1 MAISLANNR
10 VSNYVV
16 VASSLLVTAVLLV
29 SMFVSFVWLPFVVL
43 ILPLIAYGYWQ
54 TFKKPYLWVIIMVVG
69 TFLGN
74 LVHIVEGAA
83 VPITLFQIALT
94 AAVVSIVIRRLADGD
109 LSLRLLGL
117 EIHFLLLLALIYV
130 SLLWSPDPMDGFI
143 EGTRFLISVL
153 FIYMVFN
160 EMKRQNE
167 MIHLMIAATVVAVLL
182 GAYAVYENVTNV
194 DVAIQNILSEGR
206 MMRGRVTGTSHDP
219 NRFATMFFIPMAF
232 TACVILAD
240 TKKIYKLLSIAAFAI
255 MSGGLVVTYSR
266 SAWVAAIF
274 MIIIIAWY
282 YRNIKLFAYIGLLIV
297 IVLIAVPQFSYT
309 LINAAQRFLD
319 ITAGTADDSSRIR
332 LLLGLAAFGMF
343 IDSYFIGVGYR
354 GFVDRF
360 TDYYSLQET
369 VDVAEPHNVLYTILA
384 ELGLIGIILY
394 LLIIIK
400 ILMIAHSN
408 IQRSEDFTEKI
419 LSITC
424 FSTIIAFL
432 IFYQFYGGGMNDN
445 NLWVMCALA
454 FSLYYAGPAM
464 EKPNDKNEPQTIPK
478 AGIP

>member
-10 VSNYVV
+10 VINYLV

-29 SMFVSFVWLPFVVL
+29 SMLVSFVWLPFVVL

-54 TFKKPYLWVIIMVVG
+54 TFKKPYLWVIIMVIG

-74 LVHIVEGAA
+74 LVHIIEDAA
-83 VPITLFQIALT
+83 VPITLFQVAL
-94 AAVVSIVIRRLADGD
+94 AASVISIVIRRLADGD
-109 LSLRLLGL
+109 LTIRLLGL
-117 EIHFLLLLALIYV
+117 EIHFMLLLALIYV

-143 EGTRFLISVL
+143 EGTRFLISVF
-153 FIYMVFN
+153 FIYLVFN

-167 MIHLMIAATVVAVLL
+167 MIYLMVASTVVAVLL
-182 GAYAVYENVTNV
+182 GAYALFENITNV

-206 MMRGRVTGTSHDP
+206 KLRGRVTGTSHDP

-240 TKKIYKLLSIAAFAI
+240 TKKIYKLLAIASFAI

-266 SAWVAAIF
+266 SAWVASIL
-274 MIIIIAWY
+274 MIVIIAWH
-282 YRNIKLFAYIGLLIV
+282 YRNVKLFAYIGLLIFV
-297 IVLIAVPQFSYT
+297 VLIAVPQFSYT

-319 ITAGTADDSSRIR
+319 ITAGAADDSSRIR

-369 VDVAEPHNVLYTILA
+369 VNVAEPHNVLYTILA

-394 LLIIIK
+394 LLIIVK

-408 IQRSEDFTEKI
+408 IQKAEDIKEKI

-424 FSTIIAFL
+424 FSSIIAFL

-445 NLWVMCALA
+445 NLWLMCALA
-454 FSLYYAGPAM
+454 FSLYYAGPTM
-464 EKPNDKNEPQTIPK
+464 EKPDDKNEPPTIPK
-478 AGIP
+478 ADKP